1 MLGDMSEGGQ
11 DYKELQRNSGVD
23 GNIILTF
30 LMNTCIKNSQTV
42 HFKYEQVSINIS
54 INQ

>member
-1 MLGDMSEGGQ
+1 M
-11 DYKELQRNSGVD
+11 GVD
-23 GNIILTF
+23 GNVILTF
-30 LMNTCIKNSQTV
+30 LMNTCIKTGQTV